1 MPNKNLILN
10 QKDDFTFEGRNKR
23 PPLDNV
29 NVMLS
34 FGYSM
39 LANDCGAALEGV
51 GLDSYVGFMHRDRP
65 GRKSL
70 ALDLMEE
77 LRAVFVD
84 RFILTLINNRQIRAE
99 HFRKLESG
107 AVEFT
112 DDGRKKF
119 IAAWQERKRE
129 QITHP
134 FLQEK
139 IYWGLVPYVQALLLS
154 RYLRGDI
161 DGYPPFLWK

>member
-1 MPNKNLILN
+1 M
-10 QKDDFTFEGRNKR
+10 
-23 PPLDNV
+23 
-29 NVMLS
+29 
-34 FGYSM
+34 
-39 LANDCGAALEGV
+39 A
-51 GLDSYVGFMHRDRP
+51 
-65 GRKSL
+65 SL

-77 LRAVFVD
+77 MRAVLVD
-84 RFILTLINNRQIRAE
+84 RLVLTLINNRQIREE
-99 HFRKLESG
+99 HFQVSESG

-119 IAAWQERKRE
+119 LTAWQEHKRE

-134 FLQEK
+134 YLQEK
-139 IYWGLVPYVQALLLS
+139 ICWGLVPHIQALLLA